1 MMPSLVTTVKLI
13 PASHFSIEQL
23 TAIYN
28 QTRVDYMVPMPMNVA
43 RLAEYIHTY
52 DVDLEHSFVAMRD
65 DELRGV
71 AMLGVRE
78 DRAWLTRLGVI
89 PHTRRCGIGEALA
102 AGLIEEAERLGLRFD
117 MLEVIKNNVPAHSL
131 FLKLGFYEVGE
142 LLILRRAPFGSHPPD
157 PVVAEAERLD
167 RADALDLVGRDR
179 GTQPW
184 TNQSESLYNAQ
195 EVSGLRLM
203 LADGSRGWLVYQRQK
218 FLLTRFIYKTE
229 SGDPVQ
235 MAYAFLSHLHNQY
248 PRLDTHI
255 ENVQVGDPHL
265 PAFYRMGYVES
276 FRRIEM
282 WRGSPPGSLVRDGKF
297 PANPIWG

>member
-1 MMPSLVTTVKLI
+1 MMQQLITATKLI
-13 PASHFSIEQL
+13 SASQFTIKEL
-23 TAIYN
+23 TEIYN
-28 QTRVDYMVPMPMNVA
+28 QTRVDYMVPMPMNPA

-52 DVDLEHSFVAMRD
+52 DVDLEHSLVAMRG
-65 DELRGV
+65 DELLGV

-78 DRAWLTRLGVI
+78 ERAWLTRLGVL
-89 PHTRRCGIGEALA
+89 PATRRSGVGEALTV
-102 AGLIEEAERLGLRFD
+102 GLLEQAEGLGLRFD
-117 MLEVIKNNVPAHSL
+117 MLEVIKNNTPAHQL

-142 LLILRRAPFGSHPPD
+142 LLVLRRSPVIPPPD
-157 PVVAEAERLD
+157 PVVADAQRLD
-167 RADALDLVGRDR
+167 RVEALDLVGRDR

-203 LADGSRGWLVYQRQK
+203 LADGSHGWLVYQRQK

-229 SGDPVQ
+229 SGNPVD
-235 MAYAFLSHLHNQY
+235 MAYAFLSHLHSQY
-248 PRLDTHI
+248 PRLDTHV
-255 ENVQVGDPHL
+255 ENIQLSDPHL

-282 WRGSPPGSLVRDGKF
+282 WRGEPPGSLVRDG
-297 PANPIWG
+297 G